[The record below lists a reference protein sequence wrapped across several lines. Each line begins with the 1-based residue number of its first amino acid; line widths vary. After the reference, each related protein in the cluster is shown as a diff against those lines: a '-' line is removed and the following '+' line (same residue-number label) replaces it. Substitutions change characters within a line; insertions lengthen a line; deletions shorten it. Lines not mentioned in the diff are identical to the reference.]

1 MNMPAASELVRK
13 LPPPAAA
20 DMVEWSPD
28 SSAQQM
34 FADVLDSE
42 LDPAD
47 YISPA
52 PRVPALAP
60 LVSDPRCERLV
71 SNSRHWRPAANSCR
85 GRLVASASCE
95 RKDSVK

>member
-52 PRVPALAP
+52 PRVPAIT
-60 LVSDPRCERLV
+60 DD
-71 SNSRHWRPAANSCR
+71 RPINEYFLLRRMR
-85 GRLVASASCE
+85 GE
-95 RKDSVK
+95 